1 MIRLCLSFLGGV
13 LVLVSAGCGK
23 SSVAV
28 AEGKE
33 RNSALYRKALEAER
47 AGDIKDAIRQ
57 YRNLLIEEPR
67 AFSVH
72 LQLATLLQDYEENY
86 IAALYHYQQYL
97 ILRPDSDKTTLAR
110 DRIRISEQHLAP
122 QILRKVGDSVEGI
135 TQAHLLKENDRLN
148 RIIVQLQSDKSVL
161 IEATERANRERATA
175 TNETVRLRE
184 LLSRM
189 RVAETVEK
197 PPATV
202 PKKTDAASGTVS
214 KPPVTLPP
222 KPDNETK
229 GAERLDANALK
240 ALRDEAAALATEG
253 NRAATAERTTRT
265 TTAEDVLRNA
275 QQKVSGTDDTAAKPP
290 TPPPKETPPDVLT
303 NLLRGGERT
312 GTKTETT
319 ATASAEPRTHVV
331 QPGETLYGIAEKY
344 YGSTTHWKKIRDANK
359 TRIDPDWR
367 VRAGQILVIPER

>member
-13 LVLVSAGCGK
+13 LVLASAGCGK

-86 IAALYHYQQYL
+86 VAALYHYQQYL
-97 ILRPDSDKTTLAR
+97 ILRPESDKSTLAK

-122 QILRKVGDSVEGI
+122 QILRKVGDSVEGL

-148 RIIVQLQSDKSVL
+148 RAIVQLQSDRATL
-161 IEATERANRERATA
+161 IETTERAERERVAA
-175 TNETVRLRE
+175 TNETARLRDI
-184 LLSRM
+184 LNRM

-197 PPATV
+197 PPA
-202 PKKTDAASGTVS
+202 AAPRRTEQDTR
-214 KPPVTLPP
+214 P
-222 KPDNETK
+222 
-229 GAERLDANALK
+229 AERPDARSLQ
-240 ALRDEAAALATEG
+240 ALRDEAAALAAEG
-253 NRAATAERTTRT
+253 NRAAATAERTTRT
-265 TTAEDVLRNA
+265 TAAEDVLRNA
-275 QQKVSGTDDTAAKPP
+275 QQRVSGDTTARPP
-290 TPPPKETPPDVLT
+290 APPPKESENLT
-303 NLLRGGERT
+303 TLLRGGERT
-312 GTKTETT
+312 TT
-319 ATASAEPRTHVV
+319 RREAAPAAEPRTHVV
-331 QPGETLYGIAEKY
+331 LPGDTLFRIAEKY
-344 YGSTTHWKKIRDANK
+344 YGDSTHWKKIRDANK
-359 TRIDPDWR
+359 TRIDPDGR
-367 VRAGQILVIPER
+367 IRAGQILVIPER